1 MREGRS
7 VIQLGAAS
15 AAVLLTACGGSSSS
29 GPSSSSPG
37 SSSGSQSSGGNP
49 TSGCKYTFAVI
60 THGDTGSFWSVVKKG
75 AEQASKDL
83 GCTIT
88 WYGSDSGSGPNDQ
101 AEGQQIDSAV
111 GQGVNGI
118 ALSEHADFSTQLAAA
133 KAKNIPIILLNAGC
147 DDATIAKV
155 GAITCVGQ
163 PESLAGKQAG
173 AKLKAQGVKHALCV
187 LHQSGQNLKE
197 RCDGLEQGLGG
208 TVDRLDVSTSGTSN
222 ISGTQT
228 AIQTYLQSHSGIGAV
243 VTLNAD
249 IATGGAEPAIAS
261 ADPSA
266 KLVTFDFNQRVISD
280 IQASKIDFA
289 IDQQQYLQGYL
300 PVVFLYLY
308 KTNVNLV
315 GGGTTVPSGPFLI
328 DKSNAAT
335 IATLVAK
342 GTR

>member
-1 MREGRS
+1 M
-7 VIQLGAAS
+7 
-15 AAVLLTACGGSSSS
+15 
-29 GPSSSSPG
+29 
-37 SSSGSQSSGGNP
+37 
-49 TSGCKYTFAVI
+49 I

-75 AEQASKDL
+75 EEQAAKDL
-83 GCTIT
+83 GCTVT

-111 GQGVNGI
+111 SQGVDGL
-118 ALSEHADFSTQLAAA
+118 AVSEHADFSQQLAAA
-133 KAKNIPIILLNAGC
+133 KAKNIPIVLLNAGC
-147 DDATIAKV
+147 DDATIKKV

-173 AKLKAQGVKHALCV
+173 AKLQSLGAHHALCV
-187 LHQSGQNLKE
+187 LHQSGQNLKD

-208 TVDRLDVSTSGTSN
+208 TVDRLDVSTTGTSN

-228 AIQTYLQSHSGIGAV
+228 AIQTYLQSHSGIDAV

-249 IATGGAEPAIAS
+249 IATGGAEPAISS
-261 ADPSA
+261 ADPNA

-280 IQASKIDFA
+280 VQSNKIAFA

-300 PVVFLYLY
+300 PVVFLYLF
-308 KTNVNLV
+308 KLNANVV

-328 DKSNAAT
+328 DSSNASK
-335 IATLVAK
+335 IASLVNQ

>member
-1 MREGRS
+1 MKTSRFAIG
-7 VIQLGAAS
+7 LGAVALALAGCGSAS
-15 AAVLLTACGGSSSS
+15 STGT
-29 GPSSSSPG
+29 
-37 SSSGSQSSGGNP
+37 SSGSASVNL
-49 TSGCKYTFAVI
+49 TSGCKYTFAMI

-75 AEQASKDL
+75 EEQAAKDL
-83 GCTIT
+83 GCTVS

-101 AEGQQIDSAV
+101 AEGQQIESAIS
-111 GQGVNGI
+111 QGVDGI
-118 ALSEHADFSTQLAAA
+118 AVSEHANFSQQLAGATA
-133 KAKNIPIILLNAGC
+133 KHIPIVLLNAGC
-147 DDATIAKV
+147 DDVTIAQV

-173 AKLKAQGVKHALCV
+173 AKLLSQGVHHALCV
-187 LHQSGQNLKE
+187 IHQSGQNLKD
-197 RCDGLEQGLGG
+197 RCDGLAQGLSGG
-208 TVDRLDVSTSGTSN
+208 TVDRLDVSTTGTSN

-228 AIQTYLQSHSGIGAV
+228 AIQTYLQSHSGIDAV

-266 KLVTFDFNQRVISD
+266 KLVTFDFNQRVITDLQSN
-280 IQASKIDFA
+280 KIDFA

-308 KTNVNLV
+308 KLNANIV

-328 DKSNAAT
+328 DSSNASQ
-335 IATLVAK
+335 IAALVAK